1 MTFYDV
7 ALVVHVLGWVFW
19 LGTDV
24 GVFIGARYAERSDL
38 SVETRLTVLE
48 VGMMLDRAPRFA
60 VPVVWFTGVLLSRGL
75 GYDVLPV
82 FPAGLF
88 AAVWVLITWAVIF
101 LEPESAAH
109 RIALHGQTVFYL
121 VVILGM
127 GAGALWLLS
136 ADAIPLWLALKWLGF
151 VLVGV
156 AALLLE
162 RMFKPVAVLFQ
173 QLATEGADRKLNER
187 ISSTL
192 KPVYPVVLAIYAGTL
207 IAGISGLLKPVW

>member
-1 MTFYDV
+1 MTLYDI

-24 GVFIGARYAERSDL
+24 GVFLGARYAERADL
-38 SVETRLTVLE
+38 SEETRLTVLE

-75 GYDVLPV
+75 GYEVIPVLP
-82 FPAGLF
+82 AAIF

-101 LEPESAAH
+101 LEPASAAH
-109 RIALHGQTVFYL
+109 RTALLAQTVFYL
-121 VVILGM
+121 IVIFGM

-136 ADAIPLWLALKWLGF
+136 SGAIPLWLALKWLGF
-151 VLVGV
+151 VLVGI

-162 RMFKPVAVLFQ
+162 KMFKPVAVLFQ
-173 QLATEGADRKLNER
+173 QLATEGAGQELNER

-207 IAGISGLLKPVW
+207 IAGVSGLLKPIW

>member
-24 GVFIGARYAERSDL
+24 GVFLGARYAERSDL

-75 GYDVLPV
+75 GYDGITLI
-82 FPAGLF
+82 PAGVF
-88 AAVWVLITWAVIF
+88 AVVWLLITWAVIF
-101 LEPESAAH
+101 LAPDTAAH
-109 RIALHGQTVFYL
+109 RTALIGQTVFYL
-121 VVILGM
+121 VVIFGM
-127 GAGALWLLS
+127 GAGSLWLLS
-136 ADAIPLWLALKWLGF
+136 SGAIPLWLALKWLGF
-151 VLVGV
+151 VLVGI

-162 RMFKPVAVLFQ
+162 RMFKPVAALFQ
-173 QLATEGADRKLNER
+173 QLASEGANRELDAR

-192 KPVYPVVLAIYAGTL
+192 RPVYPVVLAIYAGTL